1 MPTLNE
7 TLEAQP
13 GVPET
18 VVETPEQKP
27 AVVNAVVVSKKKKK
41 EVTEVT
47 PVSEEKKFLRPPLEI
62 LTQDFERFLATL
74 TIGDKPLQ
82 RLGYKCGKVIYGVPQ
97 TKADGSKAK
106 DFRVIAFKARK
117 KSEKVEGKSRCIF
130 YFGLTDHIATS
141 DLKTNYPGAQS
152 SKFGKCSVQSK
163 CPVEI
168 ILDKVTFT
176 EIFEKDIEKVFDIL
190 KRLSAT
196 TITQKTAQLA
206 KLTTETPK
214 KKTETSKKKPE
225 TSKKKPVTA

>member
-1 MPTLNE
+1 VTE
-7 TLEAQP
+7 KK
-13 GVPET
+13 PEI
-18 VVETPEQKP
+18 V
-27 AVVNAVVVSKKKKK
+27 AAVVVSKKKKK
-41 EVTEVT
+41 EVKEGTEVT

-82 RLGYKCGKVIYGVPQ
+82 RLGYKCGKVIYGISQ

-130 YFGLTDHIATS
+130 YFGLTEHISAG
-141 DLKTNYPGAQS
+141 DLKSYPGAQS

-190 KRLSAT
+190 KRLSAI
-196 TITQKTAQLA
+196 TITQKTAQLT
-206 KLTTETPK
+206 KLNTKTDPK
-214 KKTETSKKKPE
+214 PVTK
-225 TSKKKPVTA
+225 KKKPVEA